1 MDGSCTRYLGPPQGS
16 SAHAYVCGGGG
27 VGVEGEWAI
36 ILFCP
41 VQAAENYKS
50 NETNTYTWPTAFKKN
65 RQRQTEALIQV
76 SSLGYVFFV
85 FYCKCS

>member
-1 MDGSCTRYLGPPQGS
+1 MDGSCTRYLRPPQGS
-16 SAHAYVCGGGG
+16 SAHAYVCG
-27 VGVEGEWAI
+27 VGGEWGI
-36 ILFCP
+36 VLFCP

-65 RQRQTEALIQV
+65 RQQQTEALIQV

-85 FYCKCS
+85 FYCKYR